1 MLHNLGNG
9 ASIGSDHRSTR
20 GHRLR
25 HRASHSLVECWV
37 EQYITGPVDMSDL
50 FVRQLAKVPNGFLQT
65 HRLYGLCL
73 PGSECRSHL
82 DQTDILLVL
91 LLERGHD
98 PKNSSQVLSRII
110 APHMQNVE
118 PPGLNP
124 VASFERFHCA
134 RAVVGQ
140 ESGSHTVI
148 PHEQT
153 ASLNA

>member
-1 MLHNLGNG
+1 
-9 ASIGSDHRSTR
+9 
-20 GHRLR
+20 
-25 HRASHSLVECWV
+25 
-37 EQYITGPVDMSDL
+37 MSDL
-50 FVRQLAKVPNGFLQT
+50 SVRQLAKVPNGFLQT

-82 DQTDILLVL
+82 DQTDILLVPL
-91 LLERGHD
+91 VERRHD
-98 PKNSSQVLSRII
+98 PKNSFQVLSRIL

-124 VASFERFHCA
+124 VVSFERFHCA

-148 PHEQT
+148 PHDHTVSADAEVISALRQR
-153 ASLNA
+153 LL